1 MKRQFVYEL
10 KRILLPLIV
19 FTAVAAVVFVVAAL
33 STELVREYSDGTL
46 HAINPL
52 TPVPASILGVLCYIV
67 PVLQFS
73 YRMKTRSADLWYSL
87 PVKRGALLL
96 QRLLAGLLL
105 VFVPY
110 AVSFAA
116 GVAVI
121 AFRDNLFV
129 MGYYAGYFAAL
140 IPAGLALFGINCFL
154 FTRASTIIDG
164 IVFELGSMALLLMP
178 FWWLDTLIPYY
189 APDALKG
196 LQYHFLT
203 DKPLDEIGSAFASA
217 ILGDGI
223 GLEDISALTCAVAG
237 VEGAAAYFG
246 LFWTAAR
253 HKTETIEQ
261 PSDSPFGY
269 RLMIPLYVFCFA
281 AVFSANGLANAF
293 DLITMP
299 IIFTCG
305 LAAYFF
311 YRRSFRLRLSDWLWL
326 AGSFAAGI
334 AIGLLGYYY
343 LQPWIGGFWP
353 EPPQQQWPETI
364 A

>member
-33 STELVREYSDGTL
+33 STDFISSYSGQ
-46 HAINPL
+46 AINPL

-67 PVLQFS
+67 PILQFS

-87 PVKRGALLL
+87 PVKWSALLL
-96 QRLLAGLLL
+96 QRLVSGLLL

-140 IPAGLALFGINCFL
+140 IPAGLALFGINSFL
-154 FTRASTIIDG
+154 FTRASTVIDG

-189 APDALKG
+189 APNALIG

-203 DKPLDEIGSAFASA
+203 VKPLDEIGSAFASA

-223 GLEDISALTCAVAG
+223 DLKDISVLTCAVAG

-261 PSDSPFGY
+261 PSDSPVGY

-299 IIFTCG
+299 IIFACG

>member
-1 MKRQFVYEL
+1 
-10 KRILLPLIV
+10 
-19 FTAVAAVVFVVAAL
+19 
-33 STELVREYSDGTL
+33 
-46 HAINPL
+46 
-52 TPVPASILGVLCYIV
+52 
-67 PVLQFS
+67 
-73 YRMKTRSADLWYSL
+73 
-87 PVKRGALLL
+87 
-96 QRLLAGLLL
+96 
-105 VFVPY
+105 
-110 AVSFAA
+110 
-116 GVAVI
+116 
-121 AFRDNLFV
+121 
-129 MGYYAGYFAAL
+129 
-140 IPAGLALFGINCFL
+140 
-154 FTRASTIIDG
+154 
-164 IVFELGSMALLLMP
+164 MALLLMP

-223 GLEDISALTCAVAG
+223 DLKDVSALTCAVAG

-281 AVFSANGLANAF
+281 AVFSANGLTNAF

-299 IIFTCG
+299 IIFACG

-334 AIGLLGYYY
+334 AIGLLGHYY
-343 LQPWIGGFWP
+343 LQPWIGGF
-353 EPPQQQWPETI
+353 
-364 A
+364 

>member
-10 KRILLPLIV
+10 KRIFLPLIV
-19 FTAVAAVVFVVAAL
+19 FTAMAAVVFVVAAL
-33 STELVREYSDGTL
+33 SSDFISSYSGQ
-46 HAINPL
+46 AINPL

-253 HKTETIEQ
+253 HKTENIEQ

-281 AVFSANGLANAF
+281 AVFSASALLPPSPRANNPPPAAR
-293 DLITMP
+293 TVKRGACAAP
-299 IIFTCG
+299 SVFTSV
-305 LAAYFF
+305 Y
-311 YRRSFRLRLSDWLWL
+311 S
-326 AGSFAAGI
+326 
-334 AIGLLGYYY
+334 
-343 LQPWIGGFWP
+343 GFSGP
-353 EPPQQQWPETI
+353 RACRNSCNSPL
-364 A
+364 